1 MKGEGKM
8 SDMIDRDATIGA
20 LRYECEKLSEFMD
33 KCLATG
39 EYGLRAGA
47 KTERKRIG
55 EDIYILENMPPAQ
68 LERRTCRNCKYGGAY
83 VGRRV
88 ICDHE
93 YGLVDCGPESFCSL
107 WSKKDEA

>member
-1 MKGEGKM
+1 M
-8 SDMIDRDATIGA
+8 SDLIDRQVAIDAIMQTFS
-20 LRYECEKLSEFMD
+20 KS
-33 KCLATG
+33 LARQRAIDCIN
-39 EYGLRAGA
+39 GL
-47 KTERKRIG
+47 
-55 EDIYILENMPPAQ
+55 PPAQ